1 MNLYTFIINK
11 FFFNYKLLNTL
22 YVLIQNL
29 YSELIK
35 LNILC
40 ISKPEI
46 LKFDFKVN
54 HKFKLLDFYK
64 TSF

>member
-1 MNLYTFIINK
+1 
-11 FFFNYKLLNTL
+11 
-22 YVLIQNL
+22 
-29 YSELIK
+29 LIK